1 MFDANKK
8 ILENGITLI
17 SIKKDTALSCIN
29 IGVNVGSLYEDI
41 NEKGISHF
49 VEHMLFKG
57 TKKRNNYTLNLELEN
72 LGGEYNAYTD
82 NNSTVLTV
90 TSLSEELDDSIELLS
105 DMLQNSIFP
114 KNEIKKEKDVIL
126 AEIRNNRDDIE
137 DFSFTKVSEIAFEN
151 SPLKYDI
158 LGSEKDVKKYERKLL
173 IEFYNKYYIP
183 NNCYI
188 SIVSPFSHEYVQEII
203 EKYFKNWEKKELHKK
218 DILNEENIEI
228 KKVSYKKDIEQSTVI
243 YLYTFYGLS
252 KKEELALKILNH
264 RLGESTN
271 SLLFRELREKRGFAY
286 DVYTD
291 LDLSPNV
298 KTLCIY
304 ASIAK
309 ENLENTLEIID
320 KCIDDVKKEKVQFNE
335 DTTKLMKK
343 VLKTA
348 IAFTLED
355 ASDFGNYVLHQSID
369 GENLFQFYEDIKEL
383 GSVEKKDIYNV
394 SKKVFNNPSIHIL
407 LND

>member
-8 ILENGITLI
+8 VLENGITLI
-17 SIKKDTALSCIN
+17 SIKKDTALSCVN

-41 NEKGISHF
+41 KEKGISHF

-57 TKKRNNYTLNLELEN
+57 TKKRDNYTLNLELEN

-114 KNEIKKEKDVIL
+114 KSEIKKEKDVIL

-137 DFSFTKVSEIAFEN
+137 DFSFTKVSEIAFKN

-188 SIVSPFSHEYVQEII
+188 SIVSPFSHEYVQEIVD
-203 EKYFKNWEKKELHKK
+203 KHFKDWERKKLYKK

-271 SLLFRELREKRGFAY
+271 SVLFRELREKRGFAY

-304 ASIAK
+304 ASISK
-309 ENLENTLEIID
+309 ENLDDTLKVID
-320 KCIDDVKKEKVQFNE
+320 KCVDDVKKEKIQFNE

-355 ASDFGNYVLHQSID
+355 ASDLGNYVLHQSID

-383 GSVEKKDIYNV
+383 SSVEKKDIYNV

>member
-8 ILENGITLI
+8 VLENGITLI
-17 SIKKDTALSCIN
+17 SIKKDTALSCVN

-41 NEKGISHF
+41 KEKGISHF

-57 TKKRNNYTLNLELEN
+57 TKKRDNYTLNLELEN

-90 TSLSEELDDSIELLS
+90 TSLSEELNSSIEILS

-114 KNEIKKEKDVIL
+114 KSEIKKEKDVIL

-137 DFSFTKVSEIAFEN
+137 DFSFTKVSEIAFKN

-158 LGSEKDVKKYERKLL
+158 LGSEKDVKKYDEKLL
-173 IEFYNKYYIP
+173 TEFYNKYYIP

-188 SIVSPFSHEYVQEII
+188 SIVSPFSHEYVQEIVD
-203 EKYFKNWEKKELHKK
+203 KYFKNWERKKLYKK

-271 SLLFRELREKRGFAY
+271 SVLFRELREKRGFAY

-304 ASIAK
+304 ASISK
-309 ENLENTLEIID
+309 ENLDDTLKVID
-320 KCIDDVKKEKVQFNE
+320 KCVDDVKKEKIQFNE

-355 ASDFGNYVLHQSID
+355 ASDLGNYVLHQSID

-383 GSVEKKDIYNV
+383 SSVEKKDIYNV